1 MLFIDFIKHF
11 GNISIGK
18 AYIQAIQL
26 IKRKEVAEQRH
37 FLFSLWVRK

>member
-11 GNISIGK
+11 GNISIAK

-26 IKRKEVAEQRH
+26 IKRKEVADQRH
-37 FLFSLWVRK
+37 FLFSFWVRK